1 MLILGFK
8 VLNTPYLHLFFQFQL
23 RPDKFTVHT
32 RDSRLTLSV
41 TQEGGKSAV
50 SINLKDAAPNQ
61 LGLFLD
67 SLNGV
72 RAYNASFKGKN
83 EVN

>member
-1 MLILGFK
+1 MPL
-8 VLNTPYLHLFFQFQL
+8 YLHLFFQFQL
-23 RPDKFTVHT
+23 RPDKFDVHT

-61 LGLFLD
+61 LRLFLD

-72 RAYNASFKGKN
+72 RAYTTSFKGEN